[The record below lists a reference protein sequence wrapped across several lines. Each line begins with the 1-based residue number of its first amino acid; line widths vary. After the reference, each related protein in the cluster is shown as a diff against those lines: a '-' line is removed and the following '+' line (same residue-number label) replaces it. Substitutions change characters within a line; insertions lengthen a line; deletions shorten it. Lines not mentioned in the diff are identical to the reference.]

1 MTRRAARFGGGP
13 THAALLLAG
22 AAVGAWVFTLLN
34 LPAGTLIGAVVGS
47 AVVNR
52 SPWMPTGARPLPVPI
67 RVVGLALLGCAAGV
81 RLDGD
86 TLVALGHIALPL
98 VASILALVVLDL
110 VLAVVLVRRYDV
122 DPLTAVLACA
132 PGGVSEIAVTG
143 AQMGAEMGVL
153 LAIHT
158 VRVLAVVLLVLP
170 VLVALLGPT

>member
-1 MTRRAARFGGGP
+1 MTRRAARFGEGP
-13 THAALLLAG
+13 AHAALLLAG
-22 AAVGAWVFTLLN
+22 AAVGAWVCTLLG

-52 SPWMPTGARPLPVPI
+52 SALMPAGARPLPVPI

-81 RLDGD
+81 RLDAD
-86 TLVALGHIALPL
+86 TLSALGHIALPL
-98 VASILALVVLDL
+98 VASILALVALDL

-132 PGGVSEIAVTG
+132 PGGLSEIAVTG
-143 AQMGAEMGVL
+143 AQLGAQMGVL

-170 VLVALLGPT
+170 VLVAVLGPS